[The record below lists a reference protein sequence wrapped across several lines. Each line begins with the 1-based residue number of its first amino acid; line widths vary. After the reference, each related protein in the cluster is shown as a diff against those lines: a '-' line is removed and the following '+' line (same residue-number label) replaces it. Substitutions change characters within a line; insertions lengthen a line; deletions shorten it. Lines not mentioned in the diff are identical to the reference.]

1 MNIVKEDSDRYFVY
15 NGKNSLD
22 FGIHVY
28 DPQILNTPQK
38 RREIIEVPGRNGDII
53 IEDGSYENV
62 TVTFK
67 NCFIINDFAENFK
80 AFKDFMCSQKGYKRL
95 EISWLPDEYRM
106 AMFEGNVTPVIKDFD
121 GFGKFDVTFNCK
133 PQRFL
138 KSGEIPVEI
147 PCSPAVSPASAR
159 RYWRWSNFTEDAR
172 NSLPLGDY
180 TQVEINA
187 MQFEILQVPD
197 DVLERMYELGE
208 AEDASGLLTGKGLNH
223 DRFFAATFFD
233 DPTVANYASYRFI
246 TEPPIKWYAKYFYID
261 YPDTQTYRSTKYIVL
276 RKSFGTE
283 LYFLDEL
290 LARDETYQFGGLY
303 NPTNFD
309 SSPIVKLKLPDNL
322 ENMEGATVYLFG
334 IGQNGVSLTLDD
346 NFQFYGGSTLTVNCD
361 LMDVYML
368 PEDNEW
374 LGEFVS
380 FNKYAKFFGERIVLK
395 HGENTIR
402 LDPMI
407 AGCEIVPRWWTI

>member
-1 MNIVKEDSDRYFVY
+1 MINDQSLYFVF
-15 NGKNSLD
+15 NGKKSSD
-22 FGIHVY
+22 FGVWCSGDGLYRLPERDVEYIA
-28 DPQILNTPQK
+28 
-38 RREIIEVPGRNGDII
+38 VPGRNGDLAV
-53 IEDGSYENV
+53 DNGRWMNV
-62 TVTFK
+62 EVTYS
-67 NCFIINDFAENFK
+67 CFIPKHFREHYSDLVSWLA
-80 AFKDFMCSQKGYKRL
+80 SQKGYGRL
-95 EISWLPDEYRM
+95 EDARHPEFYWLARM
-106 AMFEGNVTPVIKDFD
+106 DADVDPKMVVADD
-121 GFGKFDVTFNCK
+121 GGTFTLTFNCK

-147 PCSPAVSPASAR
+147 PCEPADSPASAR
-159 RYWRWSNFTEDAR
+159 RYWRWSSFTENAQ
-172 NSLPLGDY
+172 NSLPLSDY
-180 TQVEINA
+180 TQTEINA

-233 DPTVANYASYRFI
+233 DPTVANSASYRFI
-246 TEPPIKWYAKYFYID
+246 NEPPTKWYAKYFYIY
-261 YPDTQTYRSTKYIVL
+261 YPMTQTHRSTKYIVL

-309 SSPIVKLKLPDNL
+309 SNPIVKLKLPDNL

-334 IGQNGVSLTLDD
+334 IGQNGISLTLDD
-346 NFQFYGGSTLTVNCD
+346 NFQFYGGSTLTVDCD

-395 HGENTIR
+395 PGENTIR